1 MTRITVGM
9 ADLHHALT
17 AVAPHVHTDPDI
29 TQLHRVRVA
38 SDGVNLTLT
47 ATNRYTVGHAIVSI
61 DDPDGTLE
69 DFDLTPTDAKE
80 LLALFKTSDDEQSL
94 RNNIG
99 SDKVTFTDAS
109 GLFDGKA
116 LSLPRVGTE
125 ENYPHVPGIIASSL
139 VRAGAGIVSRL
150 LTNGKYLG
158 LFSAAVKAYDQPLA
172 IETTETDTTALVISC
187 GESFIGLL
195 MPMRPEEDQDT
206 HLDAWRAAWLRRLP
220 PVKPRA
226 A

>member
-1 MTRITVGM
+1 MTRIAVGM
-9 ADLHHALT
+9 ADFHHALT
-17 AVAPHVHTDPDI
+17 AVTPHVEPDPDI
-29 TQLHRVRVA
+29 TQLHRIRVS
-38 SDGVNLTLT
+38 SDGQNLTLT

-61 DDPDGTLE
+61 ADPDGTLE

-80 LLALFKTSDDEQSL
+80 LLALFKAVDDEQTL
-94 RNNIG
+94 RIDIE
-99 SDKVTFTDAS
+99 STKVTFTDAS

-116 LSLPRVGTE
+116 LSLPRIATD
-125 ENYPHVPGIIASSL
+125 ENYPNVPSVISSSL
-139 VRAGAGIVSRL
+139 TRAGSGAIGRL

-158 LFSAAVKAYDQPLA
+158 LFSAAVKAYSEPLA
-172 IETTETDTTALVISC
+172 IEATETDTTALVISC

-195 MPMRPEEDQDT
+195 MPMRPEEDQDA
-206 HLDAWRAAWLRRLP
+206 HLDAWRSAWLRRLP